1 MENLALTG
9 LIGALSALLLLHM
22 AVLLGWVPYDRVW
35 GGRLKSR
42 RDLYRFEALS
52 LLLTLA
58 FLGVVLQRAGVRVGL
73 PEVVVHYGLWLMG
86 IVFAA
91 SALGNLLSKNNF
103 ERQVMAPLA
112 LVMGVY
118 ALWLAAH

>member
-1 MENLALTG
+1 MENLAVTG
-9 LIGALSALLLLHM
+9 LIGALSALLLLHT
-22 AVLLGWVPYDRVW
+22 AILLGWVPHDRVW

-42 RDLYRFEALS
+42 RDVYRFEALS

-58 FLGVVLQRAGVRVGL
+58 FLSVALQRAGVRVGL

-86 IVFAA
+86 IVFVA
-91 SALGNLLSKNNF
+91 SAVGNLLSKNKF
-103 ERQVMAPLA
+103 ERRVMTPLA
-112 LVMGVY
+112 LVMGAC

>member
-9 LIGALSALLLLHM
+9 LIGALSALLSLHM

-86 IVFAA
+86 IVFAV

-112 LVMGVY
+112 LVMGGC